1 MKYGSYCT
9 EVIIKRAFLPK
20 TKPSLDSIPASWTV
34 PVPKTHHPSYKVI
47 CLAGASTRKK
57 GRTTVVVYRILSG
70 SEYSIMNQSIRKR
83 FFFPI
88 AFVMFVL
95 LISRPPTVYD
105 GVYLDIS
112 TVGIVSTPKRSALEK
127 SGRELSEGVS
137 FGIGTL
143 LVVEQSSLENRPK
156 GVWYTPSYTGYCCMV
171 PEVVLHRPHENKKA
185 WSWDKSTT
193 GSPEECSFVFFKYD
207 CYGMFILVNVQ

>member
-1 MKYGSYCT
+1 
-9 EVIIKRAFLPK
+9 
-20 TKPSLDSIPASWTV
+20 
-34 PVPKTHHPSYKVI
+34 
-47 CLAGASTRKK
+47 
-57 GRTTVVVYRILSG
+57 
-70 SEYSIMNQSIRKR
+70 
-83 FFFPI
+83 
-88 AFVMFVL
+88 MFVL

-156 GVWYTPSYTGYCCMV
+156 GV
-171 PEVVLHRPHENKKA
+171 
-185 WSWDKSTT
+185 
-193 GSPEECSFVFFKYD
+193 
-207 CYGMFILVNVQ
+207 